1 MAEYREH
8 GAYGSCGCG
17 RSHEEGEHRHEH
29 SGHKAQAAS
38 VCAHSHEEG
47 HSGHGS
53 CGHSHEHGDHRHEHG
68 EHSSCG
74 HSHEHGSC
82 GCAHEHSSC
91 GCGCEHSHG
100 SSNRMIVQFGIS
112 AVFFAAG
119 LAAMGFGFNP
129 RLFGFGRFE
138 LALTPFL
145 FIVSWAAAG
154 YGVLFLSLRNIA
166 RGKVFDENFL
176 MSVATIGA
184 FFLGEWTEGAAVM
197 LFYNLGELVQH
208 SAVDKS
214 RRSIL
219 GLMELRPDFA
229 RLYDPAQKETGD
241 TENCVDPATVKTGSL
256 ILVKPGEKIPLDG
269 IVTEGSA
276 ELDTSSMTGE
286 SVPRSVETGEKV
298 LAGFVN
304 LTGIIAVKTT
314 AELED
319 SAASKMLELIEN
331 AQNRKA
337 KVERFI
343 TSFARIYTPI
353 VTIGAVLISV
363 LPPLLAAL
371 IFAAPLNGW
380 AGFAPWISR
389 GLVFLVISCPC
400 ALVISVPLGYF
411 GGIGGAAKRGIL
423 IKGADYI
430 DALSKTE
437 AVVFDKTGT
446 LTKGV
451 LKVMALFPAHGMDK
465 DGLLTLAAVAELNSH
480 HPIAHAIREC
490 AAVNLPKD
498 GYEHLLKAELKD
510 YTEKAG
516 MGLSMMYGGKPLFA
530 GKNSF
535 ISRMLNAEIPQDG
548 DEIGGTQVYVAYD
561 GKYVGAL
568 VLTDTVKPDARE
580 AVAALKRIGVNRV
593 EMLTGDNEKS
603 ARATAEDL
611 GIDRFTALLLPH
623 EKVERFEKIAKEVK
637 GRNKR
642 ASVVFVGDGI
652 NDAPVL
658 ARADAGIAM
667 GGIGSDA
674 AIEAA
679 DAVLMNDSPTLIA
692 EAVRLARF
700 TRKIVKENIA
710 LAFIIKIGFLVFG
723 ALGFVN
729 LWAAVFAD
737 VGVALLAVLN
747 SLRAKR

>member
-17 RSHEEGEHRHEH
+17 HSHEEGEHRHEH
-29 SGHKAQAAS
+29 GGHKALAAS
-38 VCAHSHEEG
+38 GCAHSHEEG

-53 CGHSHEHGDHRHEHG
+53 CSHSHEHGDHRHEHG
-68 EHSSCG
+68 
-74 HSHEHGSC
+74 EHGSC

-214 RRSIL
+214 RCSIL

-380 AGFAPWISR
+380 AMDFPRPCLSRHFVPLRPRYFRAARLLRRDRWCGKAGYFDKGR
-389 GLVFLVISCPC
+389 GLYRRSFKN
-400 ALVISVPLGYF
+400 
-411 GGIGGAAKRGIL
+411 GGR
-423 IKGADYI
+423 
-430 DALSKTE
+430 
-437 AVVFDKTGT
+437 
-446 LTKGV
+446 
-451 LKVMALFPAHGMDK
+451 
-465 DGLLTLAAVAELNSH
+465 
-480 HPIAHAIREC
+480 
-490 AAVNLPKD
+490 
-498 GYEHLLKAELKD
+498 
-510 YTEKAG
+510 
-516 MGLSMMYGGKPLFA
+516 
-530 GKNSF
+530 
-535 ISRMLNAEIPQDG
+535 
-548 DEIGGTQVYVAYD
+548 
-561 GKYVGAL
+561 
-568 VLTDTVKPDARE
+568 
-580 AVAALKRIGVNRV
+580 
-593 EMLTGDNEKS
+593 
-603 ARATAEDL
+603 
-611 GIDRFTALLLPH
+611 
-623 EKVERFEKIAKEVK
+623 
-637 GRNKR
+637 
-642 ASVVFVGDGI
+642 
-652 NDAPVL
+652 
-658 ARADAGIAM
+658 
-667 GGIGSDA
+667 
-674 AIEAA
+674 
-679 DAVLMNDSPTLIA
+679 
-692 EAVRLARF
+692 RLR
-700 TRKIVKENIA
+700 
-710 LAFIIKIGFLVFG
+710 
-723 ALGFVN
+723 
-729 LWAAVFAD
+729 
-737 VGVALLAVLN
+737 
-747 SLRAKR
+747 